1 MTWQSKIKTAR
12 MATGLSQIKLANLL
26 EIPRRS
32 IENWECGINEPPI
45 WVQNLLLEKLDTL
58 KTTK

>member
-26 EIPRRS
+26 QIPRRN
-32 IENWECGINEPPI
+32 IENWESGINEPPA
-45 WVQNLLLEKLDTL
+45 WVQTLLLEKLETL
-58 KTTK
+58 KVK